1 MLGRILNEEAL
12 PRRPFLSRYV
22 IYLWFT
28 LSVLHKN
35 SSKKFVISA
44 MLFVVSF
51 QTGAVLHRRSLS
63 GTAPPGTDAP
73 PERAPA
79 PEHAGAA
86 AGAGAHAGA
95 AEQPAS

>member
-1 MLGRILNEEAL
+1 
-12 PRRPFLSRYV
+12 
-22 IYLWFT
+22 
-28 LSVLHKN
+28 
-35 SSKKFVISA
+35 